1 MARGEK
7 QWYAVYTHTGQEN
20 KVKTNIERMV
30 ESADLRDK
38 VFRVVVPVEE
48 ETKFVSG
55 KKRTVK
61 KKVFPGYVFVEMVMD
76 DRAWYLLRN
85 TSGVTGFVGSDAAPT
100 PLPREEVDS
109 ILRAIGGEGLRRQPA
124 WQVSEVVRVLTGPFA
139 EFTGTI
145 QSIDE
150 NREKATVLI
159 SIFGRDTPVEL
170 DFSHIERI

>member
-20 KVKTNIERMV
+20 KVKSNIERMV

-85 TSGVTGFVGSDAAPT
+85 TSGVTGFVGSDGEPT
-100 PLPREEVDS
+100 PLPREEVEN
-109 ILRAIGGEGLRRQPA
+109 ILRALGEEGLRRLPS
-124 WQVSEVVRVLTGPFA
+124 WQVGEVVRVLVGPFA
-139 EFTGTI
+139 EFTGSI
-145 QSIDE
+145 QAIDE
-150 NREKATVLI
+150 NREKASVLI
-159 SIFGRDTPVEL
+159 SIFGRDTPVEI
-170 DFSHIERI
+170 DFSHIEKI